1 MIKRYLK
8 LVTIFLVLFSVPTF
22 AADWILDSNTSQLNF
37 ISVKKGNIAE
47 IHQFKSLQGQYDEQ
61 GKLKVTIDLASVDT
75 QNPVRDERM
84 KEYLFE
90 VNSCSSATLS
100 ATVDTEIVDAI
111 AEGASEQLTVDATL
125 ELHGDTKP
133 LKIDVIIRRLVGAK
147 LSVVSTKPVVINAS
161 DFSFVKGI
169 DKLMALAKLPSIS
182 QAVPVTFYL
191 TFNLK
196 RD

>member
-1 MIKRYLK
+1 MIKGYLK
-8 LVTIFLVLFSVPTF
+8 IVATTLVLFSVPTF
-22 AADWILDSNTSQLNF
+22 AVEWILDSNTSQLNF
-37 ISVKKGNIAE
+37 ISIKKGNVAE
-47 IHQFKSLQGQYDEQ
+47 VHQFKSLQGQYDEQ
-61 GKLKVTIDLASVDT
+61 GKLTVTIDLASVDT

-84 KEYLFE
+84 KEHLFE
-90 VNSCSSATLS
+90 VNSYSSAILS
-100 ATVDTEIVDAI
+100 ATVDTEIIDAI
-111 AEGASEQLTVDATL
+111 AEGASEQRTVDAIL

-133 LKIDVIIRRLVGAK
+133 LKIDVIITRLVGAK
-147 LSVVSTKPVVINAS
+147 LSVVSVKPVVINAG
-161 DFSFVKGI
+161 DFSLVKGI

>member
-1 MIKRYLK
+1 MIKNYLK
-8 LVTIFLVLFSVPTF
+8 IVIISLALFSVPTY

-37 ISVKKGNIAE
+37 ISIKKGNIAE
-47 IHQFKSLQGQYDEQ
+47 VHQFKSLQGQYGEQ
-61 GKLKVTIDLASVDT
+61 GKLTVTIDLASVDT

-84 KEYLFE
+84 KEHLFE
-90 VNSCSSATLS
+90 VGSCSSAILS

-111 AEGASEQLTVDATL
+111 AEGASEQLTVDAEL

-133 LKIDVIIRRLVGAK
+133 LKIDVIITRLVGAK
-147 LSVVSTKPVVINAS
+147 LSVVSAKPVVINAG
-161 DFSFVKGI
+161 DFSLVKGI

-196 RD
+196 RN